1 MSRSPCGDNKA
12 ELVMSTAMKFLSV
25 PSFGEIYVRSNS
37 TKVSFDSFE
46 CTVAN
51 EVAIVVLPPSSSS
64 FQATAIAM
72 RSIKS
77 TIMVKKMHLNQKYI
91 VRNDDLTFSGLGG
104 VNNDDDDDGVG
115 DPDNHNGMFSLSPLG
130 RVFVPWLE
138 CGCHLP
144 YNNPPPPKSYGDPV
158 YTITHLH
165 PATPSCRGGHPRR
178 QWIRKFP
185 AHTIAPPPKR
195 SHCQKRK
202 ANFVLRHSSNFDKDR
217 EPTIL
222 CPDPCR

>member
-1 MSRSPCGDNKA
+1 
-12 ELVMSTAMKFLSV
+12 
-25 PSFGEIYVRSNS
+25 
-37 TKVSFDSFE
+37 
-46 CTVAN
+46 
-51 EVAIVVLPPSSSS
+51 
-64 FQATAIAM
+64 
-72 RSIKS
+72 
-77 TIMVKKMHLNQKYI
+77 MHLNRKYV
-91 VRNDDLTFSGLGG
+91 VRNDVLTFSGLGG
-104 VNNDDDDDGVG
+104 GNIDEDGDDVG

-158 YTITHLH
+158 YTITHL
-165 PATPSCRGGHPRR
+165 PRATPSCRGGHPRR

-202 ANFVLRHSSNFDKDR
+202 ANFVLRYSSNFDKVFIIKIENQRFCVLIHVGDR
-217 EPTIL
+217 RFFLMTN
-222 CPDPCR
+222 

>member
-1 MSRSPCGDNKA
+1 MFWS
-12 ELVMSTAMKFLSV
+12 LTARKSFKNITTSMLLSMIITMGCSHFL
-25 PSFGEIYVRSNS
+25 
-37 TKVSFDSFE
+37 
-46 CTVAN
+46 
-51 EVAIVVLPPSSSS
+51 L
-64 FQATAIAM
+64 Q
-72 RSIKS
+72 
-77 TIMVKKMHLNQKYI
+77 
-91 VRNDDLTFSGLGG
+91 GG
-104 VNNDDDDDGVG
+104 
-115 DPDNHNGMFSLSPLG
+115 SLCLWP
-130 RVFVPWLE
+130 E

-158 YTITHLH
+158 YTITHL
-165 PATPSCRGGHPRR
+165 PTATPSCRGGHPRR